1 MLLLFSRRVIGLL
14 LMPISL
20 PRFETLIERH
30 HDEIYAYLWRL
41 LDGAARVDRST
52 DAHDLT
58 QEVFL
63 RAYRAYPRLR
73 AGSNPRAWLYKIA
86 TNCAYTLLKR
96 SRSRPV
102 DAFPVWDEAGDL
114 PADDQSLDDLASL
127 GESLEALRTAVSA
140 LPPRQQAALLMRYAQ
155 GLEYTEMAD
164 ALGSSEEAA
173 RANVYQAIRRL
184 RSQLGGVSNRGD
196 DSDD

>member
-1 MLLLFSRRVIGLL
+1 MTA
-14 LMPISL
+14 SL

-30 HDEIYAYLWRL
+30 HNEIYAYLWRL
-41 LDGAARVDRST
+41 LDGATRVDRST

-86 TNCAYTLLKR
+86 TNCAYTLLKH
-96 SRSRPV
+96 SRRGPV
-102 DAFPVWDEAGDL
+102 DALPLWDEADDL
-114 PADDQSLDDLASL
+114 PAGDPPLDDLASL
-127 GESLEALRTAVSA
+127 GESLEALHDAVTG
-140 LPPRQQAALLMRYAQ
+140 LPPRQRAALVMRYVQ
-155 GLEYTEMAD
+155 GLEYAEVAD
-164 ALGSSEEAA
+164 ALGCSEEAA

-184 RSQLGGVSNRGD
+184 RSLLSTEPSIAKQEV
-196 DSDD
+196 

>member
-1 MLLLFSRRVIGLL
+1 
-14 LMPISL
+14 MPISL
-20 PRFETLIERH
+20 SRFETLIERH
-30 HDEIYAYLWRL
+30 HDEIYTYLWRL
-41 LDGAARVDRST
+41 LDGAARVDCAT

-96 SRSRPV
+96 SRNRPV
-102 DAFPVWDEAGDL
+102 DALPLLDEAGDL
-114 PADDQSLDDLASL
+114 AADDPSLDDLASL
-127 GESLEALRTAVSA
+127 GESIEALHDAVMA
-140 LPPRQQAALLMRYAQ
+140 LPPRQQAALLLRYEQ
-155 GLEYTEMAD
+155 GLAYAEVAD
-164 ALGSSEEAA
+164 ALGCSEDSA

-184 RSQLGGVSNRGD
+184 RSLLSNKTDTAR
-196 DSDD
+196 

>member
-1 MLLLFSRRVIGLL
+1 
-14 LMPISL
+14 MPISL

-30 HDEIYAYLWRL
+30 HDEIYSYLWRM
-41 LDGAARVDRST
+41 LDGADRVDRSA

-63 RAYRAYPRLR
+63 RAYQAYPRLR

-86 TNCAYTLLKR
+86 TNCAYTFLRR
-96 SRSRPV
+96 SRRGPV
-102 DAFPVWDEAGDL
+102 DALPLWNVADDL
-114 PADDQSLDDLASL
+114 PADDPSLDDLASL
-127 GESLEALRTAVSA
+127 SESFGELHDALME
-140 LPPRQQAALLMRYAQ
+140 LPPHQQAALLMRYVQ
-155 GLEYTEMAD
+155 GLDYTEVAE

-184 RSQLGGVSNRGD
+184 RSRLSSIADKED
-196 DSDD
+196 DNNEPAAMVR

>member
-1 MLLLFSRRVIGLL
+1 
-14 LMPISL
+14 MPISL

-30 HDEIYAYLWRL
+30 HDEIYSYLWRL

-73 AGSNPRAWLYKIA
+73 AGSNTRAWLYKIA
-86 TNCAYTLLKR
+86 TNCAYTLFKR
-96 SRSRPV
+96 SQSRPV
-102 DAFPVWDEAGDL
+102 DALPGWGEAGDL
-114 PADDQSLDDLASL
+114 PADNPSMDDLASL
-127 GESLEALRTAVSA
+127 AESLDGFRDAVMA
-140 LPPRQQAALLMRYAQ
+140 LPRHQQAALLMRHVQ
-155 GLEYTEMAD
+155 GLEYAEIAE

-173 RANVYQAIRRL
+173 RANVYQAIRHL
-184 RSQLGGVSNRGD
+184 RRELGGVSSRGGN
-196 DSDD
+196 SDD